1 MIESGVEDV
10 ATKSD
15 VEDVATKS
23 DVEDVATKSDVEDVA
38 TPAVVEDPDVT
49 GVAAITG
56 VVEAS
61 SSEAAP
67 LTVVTGGVSLVL
79 MLSLGTGDGDC
90 VLPSLHVA
98 RARMSETATGS

>member
-23 DVEDVATKSDVEDVA
+23 DVENATKSDVEDVA
-38 TPAVVEDPDVT
+38 TPAVVGDPDVT